1 MSDSEEITKLKRLL
15 IEVKGENVAFRCM
28 LPVVLAELALTSDD
42 PPAWMRQ
49 FHSQTSLIIDQYL
62 QNAPGDTLR
71 APAMR
76 ALDDIAVAVRLRKIG
91 DPET

>member
-49 FHSQTSLIIDQYL
+49 FHSDQPDYRSISSKRSRRHT
-62 QNAPGDTLR
+62 AR
-71 APAMR
+71 AGYAC
-76 ALDDIAVAVRLRKIG
+76 IG
-91 DPET
+91 RHCRRRTP